1 MVKVTMSDNK
11 AGDGRMYISRQE
23 VESAIVMGEFDAAV
37 LSRLVELLP
46 IMENL
51 GRLMGKNDE
60 DK

>member
-1 MVKVTMSDNK
+1 MSDNK